1 MTEISHFLCVPH
13 VSLLL
18 ITFNLDGQSTQVEAV
33 LYRVH
38 RYFFCR
44 DSNNFK
50 DRLSRLSMQLEA
62 TPDSPPVIQL
72 DDVKSV
78 DFDAFLSILYPQY
91 VYLISEST
99 YGT

>member
-13 VSLLL
+13 VSLP
-18 ITFNLDGQSTQVEAV
+18 IAFNLDGQSTQVGGI

-44 DSNNFK
+44 DSSDFK
-50 DRLSRLSMQLEA
+50 GCLSRLSVQLEA

-78 DFDAFLSILYPQY
+78 EFDAFLSILYPQY
-91 VYLISEST
+91 VYLIDLSQHQ
-99 YGT
+99 

>member
-1 MTEISHFLCVPH
+1 
-13 VSLLL
+13 
-18 ITFNLDGQSTQVEAV
+18 
-33 LYRVH
+33 
-38 RYFFCR
+38 
-44 DSNNFK
+44 
-50 DRLSRLSMQLEA
+50 MQLEA